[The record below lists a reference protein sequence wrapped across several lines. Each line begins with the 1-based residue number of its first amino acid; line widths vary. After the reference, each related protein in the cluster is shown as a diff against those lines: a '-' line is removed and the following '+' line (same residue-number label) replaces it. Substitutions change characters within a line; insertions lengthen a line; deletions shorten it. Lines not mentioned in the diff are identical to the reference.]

1 MGYITYENSV
11 SWNYFDRFDGVL
23 ERYMPRRGEGESYAS
38 QIATAVNKLVYKWYN
53 DGDVYDNQYH
63 LKGWCNDLSSYANWL
78 VMNVGAVELLKIKF
92 AKTYGDYEQI
102 LKSVAD
108 LLLDEELL
116 AVLDKKPRRG
126 SIYECSGPFE
136 FVELGDDEWEEDDY
150 EEEEDEE
157 MWKEEAYD

>member
-11 SWNYFDRFDGVL
+11 SWSYYNRFEDVTN
-23 ERYMPRRGEGESYAS
+23 RYMPWSGEGNSFAS
-38 QIATAVNKLVYKWYN
+38 QIVTAVNKLVYKWYN
-53 DGDVYDNQYH
+53 DGDVYDNRYT

-78 VMNVGAVELLKIKF
+78 AVYTGTVELHKIQL

-126 SIYECSGPFE
+126 TIYECEGPFE
-136 FVELGDDEWEEDDY
+136 FVELDEDEWEEEDY
-150 EEEEDEE
+150 EEEEDED